1 MQGAGVARGEVLG
14 AEVAGVGPGGDGG
27 GVEGL
32 GSGSGSGNIGG
43 SKSVRPEIK
52 MGNSLIASIRP
63 EIKMG
68 NSLIASVDSVER
80 KLLRACRKVIT
91 SQICLSIRLVGF
103 KSGVKSV
110 PASSGAEIQ
119 FRQLTFAEVECAV
132 ARGGGAGAARGEG
145 AGAAREECAVL
156 CLGVARGECAVLGVA
171 RADDLSA
178 EKQGS
183 RISARREAK
192 NGVRNALAGSRAE
205 IQTKLKFG
213 L

>member
-1 MQGAGVARGEVLG
+1 
-14 AEVAGVGPGGDGG
+14 
-27 GVEGL
+27 
-32 GSGSGSGNIGG
+32 
-43 SKSVRPEIK
+43 
-52 MGNSLIASIRP
+52 
-63 EIKMG
+63 MG
-68 NSLIASVDSVER
+68 NSLIASVDSVEI
-80 KLLRACRKVIT
+80 KLLRACRKVIM
-91 SQICLSIRLVGF
+91 SQICLSILLLGF
-103 KSGVKSV
+103 KSGVKSA

-119 FRQLTFAEVECAV
+119 FKLLTIAVVECAD
-132 ARGGGAGAARGEG
+132 ARGEG

-156 CLGVARGECAVLGVA
+156 CRGVARGECAVLGVARGECAVLGVA